1 MNSTQYA
8 RILVR
13 LLAVV
18 LVVMSAVRGA
28 EFLFGLVSAG
38 GNFNFRA
45 FFHGAFHSIIPAGI
59 AALVIVLG
67 ETITGYLNKG
77 NGS

>member
-13 LLAVV
+13 MLAVV

-28 EFLFGLVSAG
+28 EFLFELVSAR
-38 GNFNFRA
+38 GNFNLWRFIE
-45 FFHGAFHSIIPAGI
+45 GAFHSIIPAGI
-59 AALVIVLG
+59 AGLVILLG

>member
-38 GNFNFRA
+38 GHINVWGFIG
-45 FFHGAFHSIIPAGI
+45 GAFHSIIPAGI
-59 AALVIVLG
+59 AGLVILLG

>member
-28 EFLFGLVSAG
+28 EFLFELVSARGHINVWGFIG
-38 GNFNFRA
+38 GV
-45 FFHGAFHSIIPAGI
+45 FHTIIPAGI
-59 AALVIVLG
+59 VGLVILLG